1 MATKRKRELAP
12 DHECTNCGGPVKS
25 RRPSESG
32 LHFCSKRECVN
43 AKQRM
48 LRARRIGPPAAV
60 QAKVALAALIADA
73 MQPNL
78 FRSCDTCGADRVLAG
93 WVHRKFGA
101 PLEPC
106 WGVGAQG
113 ADLGDMRSTALDAV
127 MPHLAPGSTPPP
139 APPVEPP
146 VSPVEPA
153 AQPGPSAPPF

>member
-12 DHECTNCGGPVKS
+12 TNECSNCGGPVLA

-60 QAKVALAALIADA
+60 QEQVALAALIADA

-78 FRSCDTCGADRVLAG
+78 LRSCDTCGADRVLAG
-93 WVHRKFGA
+93 WVHRKFGS

-106 WGVGAQG
+106 WGVGTQG
-113 ADLGDMRSTALDAV
+113 TGLGRLRRTALDAV
-127 MPHLAPGSTPPP
+127 MPHLAPEAT
-139 APPVEPP
+139 
-146 VSPVEPA
+146 
-153 AQPGPSAPPF
+153 Q